1 MEGQAYCLAF
11 FSWPI
16 GRMACRSDSQRIFIV
31 TENSSKIRDQAESA
45 FNRTQTQFMARNRTI
60 SEIDDVV
67 AEREA
72 KTIRLRQLRLEREAN
87 TPVTLPAP
95 RKSAKR

>member
-1 MEGQAYCLAF
+1 MEGQAYRLAF
-11 FSWPI
+11 FH
-16 GRMACRSDSQRIFIV
+16 GRSACRSDSQRIFIV

-87 TPVTLPAP
+87 TPVKLPAP